1 MQLEGKIAVITG
13 GGRGLGKGIALTF
26 AAEGSD
32 VVIAGRNESALKE
45 TANEIEA
52 MGRKCLPIVTDQA
65 VPEQVR
71 NMVDRAL
78 ERFDRVDVLVN
89 NAGISGP
96 VLSVADMDWEAW
108 EQTLAINLTG
118 AMLCAKYILKDDMIP
133 RRSGNIINISSI
145 SGRMG
150 HLNRSPYCV
159 SKWGLIGLTQ
169 SLALEVGK
177 HGVRVNCIAPGPVVG
192 ERIEWAMRQLSK
204 NQGISYEQAM
214 ANEAA
219 RTALGRM
226 VKPEEVGYLAVF
238 LASDKSAGITGQTIN
253 CSAGLRMD

>member
-32 VVIAGRNESALKE
+32 VVIAARTETALKE
-45 TANEIEA
+45 TAAEIEA
-52 MGRKCLPIVTDQA
+52 MGRKCLAVVTDQS

-71 NMVDRAL
+71 SMVDRTL
-78 ERFDRVDVLVN
+78 ERFGRVDVLVN
-89 NAGISGP
+89 NAGIGGP
-96 VLSVADMDWEAW
+96 TLSVADMDLEAW
-108 EQTLAINLTG
+108 KQTLAINLTG
-118 AMLCAKYILKDDMIP
+118 AMLCTKYILKNDMIP
-133 RRSGNIINISSI
+133 RRSGNIINISSV

-150 HLNRSPYCV
+150 HANRSPYSA

-177 HGVRVNCIAPGPVVG
+177 YGIRVNCISPGPVVG
-192 ERIEWAMRQLSK
+192 ERIEWAMQQVSQ
-204 NQGISYEQAM
+204 NQGISYEQAV
-214 ANEAA
+214 ANEIA

-238 LASDKSAGITGQTIN
+238 LASDKAANITGQTIN

>member
-32 VVIAGRNESALKE
+32 VVIAARTETALKE
-45 TANEIEA
+45 TAAEIEA
-52 MGRKCLPIVTDQA
+52 IGRKCLAIVTDQA
-65 VPEQVR
+65 IPEQVR
-71 NMVDRAL
+71 NMVDRTL
-78 ERFDRVDVLVN
+78 ERFGRVDVLVN
-89 NAGISGP
+89 NAGIGGP
-96 VLSVADMDWEAW
+96 TLSVADMDLEAW
-108 EQTLAINLTG
+108 KQTLAINLTG
-118 AMLCAKYILKDDMIP
+118 AMLCTKYILKDDMIP
-133 RRSGNIINISSI
+133 RRSGNIINISSV

-150 HLNRSPYCV
+150 HANRSPYSA

-177 HGVRVNCIAPGPVVG
+177 YGIRVNCISPGPVVG
-192 ERIEWAMRQLSK
+192 ERIEWATRQVSK
-204 NQGISYEQAM
+204 NQGISYEQAV
-214 ANEAA
+214 ANEIA

-226 VKPEEVGYLAVF
+226 VRPEEVGYLAVF

-253 CSAGLRMD
+253 CCAGLRMD

>member
-32 VVIAGRNESALKE
+32 VVIAARTETALKE
-45 TANEIEA
+45 TAAEIEA
-52 MGRKCLPIVTDQA
+52 MGRKCLAVVTDQS

-71 NMVDRAL
+71 SMVDRTL
-78 ERFDRVDVLVN
+78 ERFGRVDVLVN
-89 NAGISGP
+89 NAGIGGP
-96 VLSVADMDWEAW
+96 TLSVADMDLKAW
-108 EQTLAINLTG
+108 KQTLAINLTG
-118 AMLCAKYILKDDMIP
+118 AMLCTKYILKNDMIP
-133 RRSGNIINISSI
+133 RRSGNIINISSV

-150 HLNRSPYCV
+150 HANRSPYSA

-177 HGVRVNCIAPGPVVG
+177 YGIRVNCISPGPVVG
-192 ERIEWAMRQLSK
+192 ERIEWAMQQVSQ
-204 NQGISYEQAM
+204 NQGISYEQAV
-214 ANEAA
+214 ANEIA

-238 LASDKSAGITGQTIN
+238 LASDKAANITGQTIN